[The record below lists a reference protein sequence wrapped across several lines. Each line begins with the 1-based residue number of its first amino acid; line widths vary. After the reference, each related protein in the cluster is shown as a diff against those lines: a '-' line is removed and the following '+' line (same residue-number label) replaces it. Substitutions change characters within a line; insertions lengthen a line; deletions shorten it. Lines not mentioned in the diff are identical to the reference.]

1 MNQPKRIDG
10 RRIADDQVNQVAL
23 RVRALTDAGKRPPG
37 LAVVMVGD
45 NPASDVYVRNKIRR
59 CEQAGILS
67 VEHRLGD
74 QTTETDLL
82 GLLDA
87 LNQDEQIDGILVQLP
102 LPKHLNEGRILK
114 QISPAKDV
122 DGFHPVNVGLLG
134 IGDKRALVPC
144 TPAGCVILA
153 KEELGDL
160 TGKHVVVIGRSN
172 IVGKPAAQLFLAE
185 DCSVTIVHS
194 RSSNGAELARQAD
207 ILVVAVGRPQM
218 VDASWVKPGAVVIDV
233 GINRITTE
241 EGTRLVGDVNFD
253 QVAPIVSAIT
263 PVPGGVGPMTIA
275 GLLNNTLTAYE
286 AREQQ

>member
-10 RRIADDQVNQVAL
+10 RRIADEQVAQIAQ
-23 RVRALTDAGKRPPG
+23 RVAALTEQGKRPPG

-67 VEHRLGD
+67 REHRLD
-74 QTTETDLL
+74 ERTTEEDLL
-82 GLLDA
+82 GLLDS
-87 LNQDEQIDGILVQLP
+87 LNQDPQIDGILVQLP
-102 LPKHLNEGRILK
+102 LPAHLEEGRILK
-114 QISPAKDV
+114 RISPAKDV

-134 IGDKRALVPC
+134 IGDARALVPC

-153 KEELGDL
+153 KEVLGDL
-160 TGKHVVVIGRSN
+160 TGKHVVVVGRSN

-185 DCSVTIVHS
+185 DCSVTLVHS
-194 RSSNGAELARQAD
+194 KSANGAELARQAD

-218 VDASWVKPGAVVIDV
+218 VDESWVKPGAVVIDV
-233 GINRITTE
+233 GINRIDTG
-241 EGTRLVGDVNFD
+241 EGTRLVGDVD
-253 QVAPIVSAIT
+253 YQRVAPVAGAIT

-286 AREQQ
+286 AVE